1 MKHKHSL
8 WRLGLSPVI
17 WGIHFLLCYIIVA
30 LWCAKYPWIE
40 LNTIRVVISIIT
52 LFAFV
57 VVGWGVISGLRK
69 HQDGEGGLPHDDD
82 SLIDRERFLGFTR
95 FLVSFL
101 SEVAIIYTAYAI
113 FLFRSC
119 E

>member
-1 MKHKHSL
+1 MNHKHSL
-8 WRLGLSPVI
+8 WRLGLSPAV

-40 LNTIRVVISIIT
+40 LKNIRMIIFIIT
-52 LFAFV
+52 FIALGIA
-57 VVGWGVISGLRK
+57 GWGVLSGIRK
-69 HQDGEGGLPHDDD
+69 HKDGEGGLPHDDD
-82 SLIDRERFLGFTR
+82 SLSDRERFLGFTR
-95 FLVSFL
+95 FLVSIL

>member
-17 WGIHFLLCYIIVA
+17 WGIHFLSCYIIVA
-30 LWCAKYPWIE
+30 LWCAKFPWIE
-40 LNTIRVVISIIT
+40 LKNIRWLIFIFT
-52 LFAFV
+52 LLALM
-57 VVGWGVISGLRK
+57 VVGWGVVSGLRK

-82 SLIDRERFLGFTR
+82 TLEDRERFLGFTR
-95 FLVSFL
+95 FLVSVL
-101 SEVAIIYTAYAI
+101 SLVAIIYTAYAI